1 MRERFPGYLAAGLL
15 LAVGVAAALS
25 LDVVQAGYG
34 LKSDEAT
41 YVSMAL
47 SLAHDGDLAFD
58 RRDLE
63 RFWTIYQSGPEG
75 VFLKR
80 GEQVYWSL
88 TSRWPLVKVTRQPD
102 PGRRLYYGKAFLYPA
117 VAAPFVWLAG
127 LNGFFV
133 LHAVLIA
140 GMFLAG
146 YLFLAPSTRTASA
159 MVFTGAFLGVS
170 ILPIHAVYLMPEIF
184 NAAVVFFAYFLWLYK
199 EVAPPATSALG
210 RWLRSRQSDLAA
222 AMLLGLATYSKLI
235 PLPLVGPL
243 LAWALWR
250 RRFRNAML
258 TGLVFALTVVATFGL
273 NVAITGEI
281 SYQGGDRKSFY
292 GHFPFDNDGST
303 FETSGVGMTTEGVDV
318 GDVLGPNPWSRFA
331 VNLEYFLI
339 GRHFGFVPY
348 FFPGVVVAVLA
359 LRRWRAPDV
368 PRLLILA
375 TVGAIAIGVLVL
387 VPTSWSGGGG
397 PPGNRYFVSVYPALF
412 FLTPPLRSIVPAVI
426 AWVGGAAFLA
436 HMLVNPFVAAK
447 TTWVNVERGLVRLLP
462 VELTCVN
469 DLPVRLNAAR
479 SRRPYGENPELLLY
493 FLDGNAYPPEGGNMW
508 VAGRARADIIVRAD
522 RPFTHLTLTL
532 ESPMVNTVEVSA
544 GSGTSTQTLAPN
556 QPVTV
561 TIRATGVQTI
571 GFASLLSI
579 RTSDGFVPR
588 LVEAGSRDSRYLG
601 VHVSLRAGG

>member
-1 MRERFPGYLAAGLL
+1 MRGRYPGYLAAGLL

-25 LDVVQAGYG
+25 LDVVEAGYG

-47 SLAHDGDLAFD
+47 SLAQDGDLAFD
-58 RRDLE
+58 RGDLE
-63 RFWTIYQSGPEG
+63 RFWAIYQNGPEG

-88 TSRWPLVKVTRQPD
+88 TSRWPRVKVTRQPD

-281 SYQGGDRKSFY
+281 SYQG
-292 GHFPFDNDGST
+292 
-303 FETSGVGMTTEGVDV
+303 
-318 GDVLGPNPWSRFA
+318 
-331 VNLEYFLI
+331 
-339 GRHFGFVPY
+339 
-348 FFPGVVVAVLA
+348 
-359 LRRWRAPDV
+359 
-368 PRLLILA
+368 
-375 TVGAIAIGVLVL
+375 
-387 VPTSWSGGGG
+387 
-397 PPGNRYFVSVYPALF
+397 
-412 FLTPPLRSIVPAVI
+412 
-426 AWVGGAAFLA
+426 
-436 HMLVNPFVAAK
+436 
-447 TTWVNVERGLVRLLP
+447 
-462 VELTCVN
+462 
-469 DLPVRLNAAR
+469 
-479 SRRPYGENPELLLY
+479 
-493 FLDGNAYPPEGGNMW
+493 
-508 VAGRARADIIVRAD
+508 
-522 RPFTHLTLTL
+522 
-532 ESPMVNTVEVSA
+532 
-544 GSGTSTQTLAPN
+544 
-556 QPVTV
+556 
-561 TIRATGVQTI
+561 
-571 GFASLLSI
+571 
-579 RTSDGFVPR
+579 
-588 LVEAGSRDSRYLG
+588 
-601 VHVSLRAGG
+601 